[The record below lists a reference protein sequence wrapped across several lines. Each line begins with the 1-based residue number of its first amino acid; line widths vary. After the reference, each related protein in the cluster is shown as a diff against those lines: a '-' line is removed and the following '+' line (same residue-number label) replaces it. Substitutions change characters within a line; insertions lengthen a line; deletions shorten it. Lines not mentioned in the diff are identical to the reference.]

1 MTKCELLESRKC
13 ILLNLGSPG
22 GSTSS
27 CRFGHLPTNAC
38 VLEWSTWWPSSGW
51 RHCINSKGQC
61 HGEKRSMKKISQG
74 SRRQEWGEKED
85 TGTIEKMDSRCGI
98 THGH

>member
-61 HGEKRSMKKISQG
+61 HGGKEKH
-74 SRRQEWGEKED
+74 EKNKPGKQKTGVGREGGYGNNRED
-85 TGTIEKMDSRCGI
+85 GF
-98 THGH
+98 